1 MNLID
6 LVAPDSVHARVGAAD
21 RDEAV
26 ALAGQLLVERGAV
39 EPGYVAA
46 MLRILDEIG
55 PYAVVAPGVAMPHA
69 RPEDGVHEAAI
80 SVVTLAAPVAFGH
93 SHNDPVDLVV
103 AFAAID
109 KRSHLDALQQL
120 AEVLGDADAVARMR
134 AAATDADLFEAVLAH
149 VD

>member
-6 LVAPDSVHARVGAAD
+6 LVAPDSVRARVEAAD
-21 RDEAV
+21 RNEAV
-26 ALAGQLLVERGAV
+26 ALAGGLLVDLGAV
-39 EPGYVAA
+39 EPRYVEA
-46 MLRILDEIG
+46 MQQILDDIG

-69 RPEDGVHEAAI
+69 RPDDGVHEAAI

-93 SHNDPVDLVV
+93 SRNDPVDLIV
-103 AFAAID
+103 AFAAVD

-134 AAATDADLFEAVLAH
+134 AAATDGDLFDAVLAH